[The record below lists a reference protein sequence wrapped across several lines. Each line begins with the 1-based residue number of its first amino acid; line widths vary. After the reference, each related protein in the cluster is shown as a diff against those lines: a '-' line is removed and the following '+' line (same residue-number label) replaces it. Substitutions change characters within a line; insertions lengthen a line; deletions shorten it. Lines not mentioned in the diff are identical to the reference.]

1 MCQTVT
7 QKSNMLADDDAR
19 FEFIADDKLHF

>member
-7 QKSNMLADDDAR
+7 QKSNMLADVSAKV
-19 FEFIADDKLHF
+19 EFIADDKLHF